1 MTTRLN
7 SNALGLSLAL
17 LSGLCML
24 VLGLFG
30 LMGVYEG
37 AVQMMV
43 DFHLF
48 FSVDAVGILT
58 GILEGAFWG
67 YVLGA
72 LTAAF
77 YNWFVPGARGES
89 V

>member
-1 MTTRLN
+1 MTTRLDPN
-7 SNALGLSLAL
+7 GLGLGLAL
-17 LSGLCML
+17 LSSLSML

-30 LMGVYEG
+30 LIGVYEG

-67 YVLGA
+67 YVMGA
-72 LTAAF
+72 LTAVF
-77 YNWFVPGARGES
+77 YNWFMPEPRSETG
-89 V
+89 

>member
-1 MTTRLN
+1 MTAQLN
-7 SNALGLSLAL
+7 SNALGLSLGL

-30 LMGVYEG
+30 LIGVYEG

-58 GILEGAFWG
+58 GILEGAVWG
-67 YVLGA
+67 YVLGG

-77 YNWFVPGARGES
+77 YNWFLPEAPRE
-89 V
+89 

>member
-1 MTTRLN
+1 MTAQLN
-7 SNALGLSLAL
+7 SNALGLSLGL

-30 LMGVYEG
+30 LIGVYEG

-67 YVLGA
+67 YVLGG

-77 YNWFVPGARGES
+77 YNWFMPEAPRE
-89 V
+89 